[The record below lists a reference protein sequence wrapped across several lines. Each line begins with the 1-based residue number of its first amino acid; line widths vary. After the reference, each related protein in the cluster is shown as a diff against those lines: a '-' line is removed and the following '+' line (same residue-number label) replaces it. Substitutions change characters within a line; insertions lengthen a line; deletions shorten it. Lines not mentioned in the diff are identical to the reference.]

1 MAEARGLIES
11 RGERERSDLPS
22 LSPSGDT
29 QLETRE
35 DCYYCQIL
43 RGK

>member
-11 RGERERSDLPS
+11 RGERSDLQS